1 MYSRISL
8 IDDLTRPDHYYL
20 TKQDQCYYLGEYT
33 ARMGPRYSQTNQLI
47 YNFKKSVL
55 KRGQQGF
62 HYKGRAIENVAHYL
76 HNLFTR
82 PELVTFIPIPP
93 SKTRTHP
100 EYDDRLVQVLTQYR
114 ALNNNVDFRDIIIQT
129 QSTEPS
135 HNSDDRLSPN
145 ELLNLYQI
153 DFSAANGIRNNI
165 FIFDD
170 MLTTGSHF
178 KAVQQIL
185 LNNINNI
192 NVFGIFIARRAPEA
206 IDWDFE

>member
-8 IDDLTRPDHYYL
+8 IDNLTRPDHYYL
-20 TKQDQCYYLGEYT
+20 TEQDQCYYLGEYT

-55 KRGQQGF
+55 QRGQQGF
-62 HYKGRAIENVAHYL
+62 HYKGRAIYNVAQYL
-76 HNLFTR
+76 NNLFAR

-93 SKTRTHP
+93 SKTRNHP
-100 EYDDRLVQVLTQYR
+100 EYDDRLVQVLNQYR

-129 QSTEPS
+129 QSTDPS
-135 HNSDDRLSPN
+135 HNSDDRLNPN

-153 DFSAANGIRNNI
+153 DLSAVNGIRNNI

-178 KAVQQIL
+178 KAVQQAL
-185 LNNINNI
+185 LNNISNI

-206 IDWDFE
+206 IDWDF